1 MSDKIQ
7 MTEEQYEEIFNE
19 TICGVAN
26 FENSLK
32 FAKEYGYIKKSELE
46 IARENYLKYSEMYY
60 SPAAGSI
67 YVNELEKEI
76 KRLNK
81 IIENNELSKDI

>member
-46 IARENYLKYSEMYY
+46 IARENYLQFSEMYY
-60 SPAAGSI
+60 STVGSK

>member
-32 FAKEYGYIKKSELE
+32 FAKEYGYIKKTALE
-46 IARENYLKYSEMYY
+46 IARENYLQFSEMYY
-60 SPAAGSI
+60 STVGSK